1 MPSPGWPKVAG
12 ISSRVRRG
20 APKRSRPRAISN
32 AARLVMGLASL
43 VLVGTVLLMLP
54 ASSTGDPIPFHKAC
68 FTAVSALATTGL
80 SLITPGADLAL
91 FGQVVLLLLMQV
103 GGIGFMA
110 GSVLLFRLM
119 GRRVTLAERFALR
132 DALGTVSAGSAVK
145 VAQRVTMGVLAIE
158 LVGALALWAL
168 WSDEFGVGQAAYL
181 ALWHSV
187 SAFTNSSFDLFSGS
201 PIAPAGFPLNAPT
214 LLVISALVILG
225 SIGMPVLADLLGWL
239 RSRRRRH
246 RLSLHT
252 RLTLITAATLL
263 FLGTVALFV
272 GSSRPGVLFSDDPW
286 PWRLL
291 MAYFHSATAR
301 TSGFVLVP
309 LDQMSQAN
317 SFTLCIL
324 MFIGGSPASMGGGIS
339 TSTLVVLVLALSAT
353 IRGRDLPE
361 AWGRTLPRE
370 TIMKAVAIL
379 SSSLAFVLL
388 VSWLL
393 LVTQNTTLDAALF
406 EAISAFA
413 TCGFTLGL
421 TPKLNGFGQFLVAF
435 TMFAGRLG
443 ILTLVV
449 SLTDETPPSPLAF
462 PEEKILIG

>member
-1 MPSPGWPKVAG
+1 MA
-12 ISSRVRRG
+12 SSRKG
-20 APKRSRPRAISN
+20 FPLAPSAAKRARPRALSN
-32 AARLVMGLASL
+32 AARLVVGLASL
-43 VLVGTVLLMLP
+43 VLGGTLLLMLP
-54 ASSTGDPIPFHKAC
+54 ASSAGDPIPFHKAC

-80 SLITPGADLAL
+80 SLITPGADLSV
-91 FGQVVLLLLMQV
+91 FGQMVLLLLMQV
-103 GGIGFMA
+103 GGIGFMV
-110 GSVLLFRLM
+110 GSVLIFRLL

-132 DALGTVSAGSAVK
+132 DALGTVSAGSVVK
-145 VAQRVTMGVLAIE
+145 VAQRVALGVMAIE
-158 LVGALALWAL
+158 AAGALLLWVI
-168 WSDEFGVGQAAYL
+168 WSGQFGMGEAAYL

-214 LLVISALVILG
+214 LLVLSSLVILG
-225 SIGMPVLADLLGWL
+225 SIGMPVLGDLLGWV
-239 RSRRRRH
+239 RAGRRRY

-252 RLTLITAATLL
+252 RLTLLTAASLL
-263 FLGTVALFV
+263 LLGTIALFV
-272 GSSRPGVLFSDDPW
+272 GSSRAGVLFSGDPW

-309 LDQMSQAN
+309 LEQMSHAN
-317 SFTLCIL
+317 SFVLCLL

-339 TSTLVVLVLALSAT
+339 TSTLTVLLLALAAT
-353 IRGRDLPE
+353 IRGRELPE

-370 TIMKAVAIL
+370 TIAKALAIL
-379 SSSLAFVLL
+379 TSSLAFVLF

-393 LVTQNTTLDAALF
+393 LLTQDTTLDAALF

-449 SLTDETPPSPLAF
+449 SLTDETPSTPLSY